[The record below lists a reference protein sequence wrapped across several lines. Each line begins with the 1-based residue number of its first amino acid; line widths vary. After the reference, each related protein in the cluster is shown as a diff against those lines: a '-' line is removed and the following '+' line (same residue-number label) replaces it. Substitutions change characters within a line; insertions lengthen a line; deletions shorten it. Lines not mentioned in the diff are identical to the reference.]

1 MGIILA
7 ALVPRLT
14 LGPRTRAKEASAR
27 AQVVLFSA
35 AIEAFK
41 VDNGD
46 YPSGTHAL
54 ASLFRLPANAPHW
67 HGPYLKVENG
77 IPVDPWGKA
86 YLYKYPGY
94 HNADSFDIMSAGPD
108 EHFGTDDDIGNWPR
122 P

>member
-1 MGIILA
+1 MKTLRRVEEWLMVVAVLGIILA

-67 HGPYLKVENG
+67 HGPYLE
-77 IPVDPWGKA
+77 PVPKGRIFGK
-86 YLYKYPGY
+86 
-94 HNADSFDIMSAGPD
+94 
-108 EHFGTDDDIGNWPR
+108 
-122 P
+122 